1 LFSGRFAAL
10 RRRCYYKKMCI
21 QRPLTIGVLSD
32 THLPYRMAA
41 LPADVFDALA
51 GVDLIL
57 HAGDVDDIDYLS
69 GLRQIAPLHA
79 VRGNIH
85 VGDRS
90 FGGRNL
96 PAVVQLAVAGRK
108 IVMAHGHR
116 PGLGGLAMKGPDLVW
131 SRFVRGANHRL
142 NFDIARRLGRQFPA
156 ADVVIFGHTHAPFR
170 VKIGTTLFFNPGA
183 VAFTGNRRPS
193 LGRLRISP
201 EAITAEIVWLAH

>member
-1 LFSGRFAAL
+1 MFPNHFDAL
-10 RRRCYYKKMCI
+10 GRRCYYKKMRI

-41 LPADVFDALA
+41 LPAGVFNAFA

-57 HAGDVDDIDYLS
+57 HAGDVDEIDCAAAL
-69 GLRQIAPLHA
+69 GEIAPLHA

-96 PAVVQLAVAGRK
+96 PATVQLTMAGRK
-108 IVMAHGHR
+108 IVVVHGHR

-142 NFDIARRLGRQFPA
+142 NFDIARRLGRRFPA
-156 ADVVIFGHTHAPFR
+156 ADVIVFGHTHAPFS
-170 VKIGTTLFFNPGA
+170 VKMGKTLFFNPGA
-183 VAFTGNRRPS
+183 VAFTR
-193 LGRLRISP
+193 GRMSSAGLLRIFP
-201 EAITAEIVWLAH
+201 REITTEIIWLAP